1 MTIDLALLDRVTQKV
16 VQTPTGTVLRAYDGA
31 TVLNEIALSSD
42 KLPGEINDIMQMQRT
57 AIAHGIDSFVGSKVN
72 PITGSVELSAAGV
85 DALHS
90 ANTAVSGQN
99 GRPYP
104 SFTDAS
110 GEWTK
115 YAVGTGTAT
124 EVSDPEYGRTLRIT
138 AGVAGAKYGIG
149 RDMVI
154 DAKSPIAFSFL
165 AKRDANLS
173 VLDVEIGYAQFGFTK
188 MTKLNKGVSFLGAGE
203 WQRIVFSLGEYE
215 TITGA
220 PTAADMQD
228 VRTIRFSITPT
239 GGNTTVLDITDFRV
253 HRATPGG
260 VVGIFFD
267 DGRLDTYTIS
277 YQEMRAR
284 NMVGAIA
291 IEYQAVGN
299 VDRCSQGMLNEM
311 YAAGWDMCAHHTV
324 GFTTL
329 QDSEQVTHHRA
340 MRDYLSANNFDR
352 ANHIFA
358 YPGGLRNASTD
369 KIARG
374 YWQVSRAV
382 SSMTV
387 QGCAGAFD
395 PVRPPHAYIN
405 SSTTLANAKGRID
418 RAKAYGGSIVFIFHS
433 IVESGA
439 TAENWLRSDFVA
451 LLDYIASQGLPV
463 VPISDIWT
471 KQPRF
476 TAF

>member
-1 MTIDLALLDRVTQKV
+1 MFIVTAKVEAWEDDFPGSRVKWIVGQSREVHDSLVDKFRNNPAAWTVSGGSDSSPMQVTKTV
-16 VQTPTGTVLRAYDGA
+16 TGVI
-31 TVLNEIALSSD
+31 EI
-42 KLPGEINDIMQMQRT
+42 
-57 AIAHGIDSFVGSKVN
+57 
-72 PITGSVELSAAGV
+72 SAGGV

-90 ANTAVSGQN
+90 ANTGVSGQN

-104 SFTDAS
+104 AFADAS

-124 EVSDPEYGRTLRIT
+124 EVSDSEYGRTLRIT
-138 AGVAGAKYGIG
+138 AGVVGTKYGIG

-154 DAKSPIAFSFL
+154 DATSPVAFSFL

-188 MTKLNKGVSFLGAGE
+188 MTKLNKGVSTLGVGE
-203 WQRIVFSLGEYE
+203 WQCIVFSLGEYE
-215 TITGA
+215 SITGS

-228 VRTIRFSITPT
+228 VRTIRISVTPT
-239 GGNTTVLDITDFRV
+239 GGNTTVLDIADFRV

-260 VVGIFFD
+260 VVGILFD
-267 DGRLDTYTIS
+267 DGRLDTYSIS

-291 IEYQAVGN
+291 VEYQAVGN
-299 VDRCSQGMLNEM
+299 VDRCTQGMLNEM
-311 YAAGWDMCAHHTV
+311 YDAGWDMCAHHTV

-329 QDSEQVTHHRA
+329 TDSEQVTHHRA
-340 MRDYLSANNFDR
+340 MRDYLSANDFDR
-352 ANHIFA
+352 ADHIFA

-382 SSMTV
+382 GAMTV

-395 PVRPPHAYIN
+395 PVRPPHAYMQA
-405 SSTTLANAKGRID
+405 STTLANAKGRID

-433 IVESGA
+433 IVESNA
-439 TAENWLRSDFVA
+439 TAESWLKSDFTE
-451 LLDYIASQGLPV
+451 LLDYIVAQGMPV
-463 VPISDIWT
+463 VPVSDIWT
-471 KQPRF
+471 KRPRF
-476 TAF
+476 TGF